1 MAYTTIDDPEAYFQ
15 CKIYTGTGSSNAF
28 TLDGDTDLSPNLVWI
43 KHRGEAHNHYL
54 YDTVRGVQLKIASNT
69 NAAEMDMGSGSD
81 AGLTAFGSDGFT
93 IGGDTDE
100 NASSE
105 SYVAWCWKESATAGF
120 DIVSYEGT
128 GSAHMVSHS
137 LSVKPKMIIA
147 TNRERTS
154 DLLVYHAG
162 MDKTGDY
169 TLFLNSSSGYDNTQN
184 YWGDTEATT
193 SQFSVGTRLE
203 NNYSGEDII
212 VYCFADV
219 QGFSKFGTYVAN
231 DNIDG
236 PFIFCGFRPA
246 WIMIKEYNASGNH
259 FHIYDNKREGYNGAN
274 DYLEANNTT
283 AEQSGIDLDIL
294 SNGFKIR
301 TTGNDLNEG
310 TYGYVYAA
318 FAEAPFVNSKG
329 VPGNA
334 R

>member
-1 MAYTTIDDPEAYFQ
+1 MAYTTIDNPEAYFQ

-69 NAAEMDMGSGSD
+69 DAAEIDMGSGSD

-120 DIVSYEGT
+120 DIVTYT
-128 GSAHMVSHS
+128 GSGSAQNISHS
-137 LSVKPKMIIA
+137 LSAVPEFFTTKRRSGTNQWRTYHVGASDSA
-147 TNRERTS
+147 TDYANLDTTDAFSDSATIFNDTMPTS
-154 DLLVYHAG
+154 SVYTVSTDSG
-162 MDKTGDY
+162 INGSSETYVTYLWTGK
-169 TLFLNSSSGYDNTQN
+169 
-184 YWGDTEATT
+184 
-193 SQFSVGTRLE
+193 
-203 NNYSGEDII
+203 
-212 VYCFADV
+212 

-236 PFIFCGFRPA
+236 PFIYTGFRPA
-246 WIMIKEYNASGNH
+246 WIMIKESEVSGNNW
-259 FHIYDNKREGYNGAN
+259 HIYDNKREGYNGAN

-318 FAEAPFVNSKG
+318 FAEAPFVNSNG
-329 VPGNA
+329 VPCNA